1 MKTIILNASP
11 RRNSNTAQLLQS
23 AQKGAES
30 VGAETEYINLYDLN
44 FTGCR
49 SCMACKRKGA
59 DPCKC
64 YWKDDL
70 SPVLERIFEADTI
83 LIGSPIYLG
92 DTSSHFHAL
101 LERMDFV
108 TLSYNDYSCLFKGK
122 LNVGIFLTMNA
133 PKQYYEEVYRFKLQ
147 DQIDAFERFGGSVKV
162 YPCFDT
168 LQVKDY
174 SKYEMGAWNEQNK
187 KEVHEKEFPKNLKDA
202 FNIGAELSK

>member
-1 MKTIILNASP
+1 MKTIIINASP
-11 RRNSNTAQLLQS
+11 RKNSNTAQLLQS

-49 SCMACKRKGA
+49 SCMACKKKGA
-59 DPCKC
+59 IPCKC

-70 SPVLERIFEADTI
+70 SPVLERIFAADTI

-147 DQIDAFERFGGSVKV
+147 DQMDAFERFGGTVNV

-174 SKYEMGAWNEQNK
+174 SRYEMGAWNEQHK
-187 KEVHEKEFPKNLKDA
+187 KEVHENEFPKNLEDA
-202 FNIGAELSK
+202 FQIGAELSN